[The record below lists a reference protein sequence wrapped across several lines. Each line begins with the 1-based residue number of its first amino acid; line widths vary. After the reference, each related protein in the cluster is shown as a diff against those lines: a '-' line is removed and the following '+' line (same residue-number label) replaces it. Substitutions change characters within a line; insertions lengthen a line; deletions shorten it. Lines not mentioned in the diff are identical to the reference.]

1 VRPYVVLIAGLA
13 SLSVVP
19 FRAVAQSQLHPRWEI
34 PGFDFRK
41 DGAWRVK
48 ARRVADVRQQLRTQ
62 GQGGMDQ
69 LNAPLRAG
77 AQTAAAAAVTGT
89 QSVPAVLFSY
99 KGTPAQFKR
108 SPSQYASVLFS
119 TSPPGGN
126 PYTLRTFYDQ
136 MSNGLFTM
144 TGTILGWV
152 QLDSAEVTYTGTPG
166 TCSGNPFGST
176 NCNGLFS
183 SDAIRRMQ
191 NGFRQAL
198 SRVDGTINFGQFDND
213 GPDGLPNSADDDGF
227 VDMILFAHA
236 TKDGACGPAGAANNH
251 IWSHRYVLVNATQTN
266 FQDYVT
272 NDARFGGGSIRISDY
287 FASSGLGGAT
297 SCDSTQIM
305 PIGTAAHEFGHALGL
320 PDLYDTQGPTEGI
333 GRWGLMGSGNL
344 SSPMSPARMEA
355 WSLDQL
361 GWIALRELTIDGTYG
376 LGPVATADTSFLI
389 RPGGANPRGEYFLLE
404 NRQAA
409 LADTALIRNAC
420 QVWYQLEN
428 PPACQGGLLIW
439 HVDQTQVNNGG
450 PSNQINVGSIHG
462 VELEEADGARDLWCP
477 GAVPL
482 ACNRGDA
489 GDPYPGITANTAFT
503 LSSTPAA
510 VRNSDGQPAG
520 FAIDQITQVTP
531 GGPMSLRLAFPVWV
545 VRATPDTSAFIQ
557 FDGTAYQVF
566 RGILSPSSTH
576 TVAVDSAQLTAG
588 GRTEHVFLSWSDGQP
603 RSHSYT
609 AGASPETLTVT
620 LARSHRLDYGATAG
634 GSAAADTGGG
644 GTAVASGSFFADGTP
659 VTLTATAGSRPFTSW
674 AGDTASTNATITL
687 PMGRPFDVR
696 AVFLAPL
703 TTANV
708 VSQLLSGTGLAG
720 QDTLD
725 LDGLGNS
732 NGQFD
737 VGDFLAWVKTTGA
750 PLPTEAKGG
759 RP

>member
-1 VRPYVVLIAGLA
+1 MTSRVVLLLA
-13 SLSVVP
+13 CAALPVLQSP
-19 FRAVAQSQLHPRWEI
+19 AAAQSQLHPRWEI

-48 ARRVADVRQQLRTQ
+48 ARRVAEVRRQLRAQ
-62 GQGGMDQ
+62 GRMDQ

-77 AQTAAAAAVTGT
+77 TQTAAAAAVTGT
-89 QSVPAVLFSY
+89 QSVPTLLFSY
-99 KGTPAQFKR
+99 KGIPAQFTR
-108 SPSQYASVLFS
+108 PPSQYASLLFA
-119 TSPPGGN
+119 TSPPPGS

-166 TCSGNPFGST
+166 TCNEHPDGQT
-176 NCNGLFS
+176 TCNGLFS
-183 SDAIRRMQ
+183 SDAISRMQ
-191 NGFRQAL
+191 NGLRLAL
-198 SRVDGTINFGQFDND
+198 SKVDGTIDFGQFDND

-227 VDMILFAHA
+227 VDMIMFAHA
-236 TKDGACGPAGAANNH
+236 TRDGACGGATNNH

-266 FQDYVT
+266 YRDYVT
-272 NDARFGGGSIRISDY
+272 NDPKFGGGFVRISDY
-287 FASSGLGGAT
+287 FASSALGGAT

-305 PIGTAAHEFGHALGL
+305 AIGTAAHEFGHALGL
-320 PDLYDTQGPTEGI
+320 PDLYDTRGTTEGI

-344 SSPMSPARMEA
+344 SSPLSPARMEA

-361 GWIALRELTIDGTYG
+361 GWIALRELTTDGSYG
-376 LGPVATADTSFLI
+376 LGPAPTADTAFLI

-428 PPACQGGLLIW
+428 PPACPGGLLIW
-439 HVDQTQVNNGG
+439 HVDQAQVDNGG
-450 PSNQINVGSIHG
+450 PTNEVNFGGIHG
-462 VELEEADGARDLWCP
+462 VKLEEADGARDLWCP

-489 GDPYPGITANTAFT
+489 GDPYSGITGNTAFT

-531 GGPMSLRLAFPVWV
+531 GGAMSLRLAFPVWV
-545 VRATPDTSAFIQ
+545 VRATPDTSALIQ

-566 RGILSPSSTH
+566 RGILSQNSTH
-576 TVAVDSAQLTAG
+576 TVAVDSAQLTAD
-588 GRTEHVFLSWSDGQP
+588 GRTEQVFVSWSNGQP

-659 VTLTATAGSRPFTSW
+659 VTMTATAGSRPFTSW

-708 VSQLLSGTGLAG
+708 VSQLLSGTGLAA

-725 LDGLGNS
+725 LDALGNS
-732 NGQFD
+732 NGRFD
-737 VGDFLAWVKTTGA
+737 VGDFLAWVKATGA
-750 PLPTEAKGG
+750 P
-759 RP
+759 